1 MREVG
6 GETPGHLRM
15 AHGVARYSHILSA
28 MRGPTRILEILRDF
42 VEVDRLV
49 RGLARRHRA
58 QGLRFPELAALIRDD
73 ESSVLF
79 RLKERTH
86 ALFRGPSGTARGST
100 HREAL
105 FDLAVGS
112 LFHEAMKLRE
122 NLYQREVYGPRV
134 RALHSDAGEESKALF
149 DEFEKMLGA
158 VDDRLDEGVRE
169 LEVLVQRTADQLR
182 LLIADLRDDGAVRFV
197 TERPEEVESV
207 FGVPL
212 DALLEEMYGSVAR
225 GLESAGRSYLS
236 SGAFEAARD
245 CFSRALAQS
254 EADPAIERLLH
265 YAQGLHAY
273 VERDYASSVRHLSAW
288 ADGGSLEVDL
298 LALARDAVS
307 SIVQLADGD
316 EGSRVAHEATALVER
331 LGGPATGFG
340 RRAGAAKARG
350 ELKP

>member
-1 MREVG
+1 
-6 GETPGHLRM
+6 
-15 AHGVARYSHILSA
+15 

-58 QGLRFPELAALIRDD
+58 HGLRFPELAALIRDD
-73 ESSVLF
+73 EGSVLF

-86 ALFRGPSGTARGST
+86 ALFRGPGGIVRGST

-134 RALHSDAGEESKALF
+134 RALQSDAGEESKALF

-169 LEVLVQRTADQLR
+169 LEALVQRTADQLR

-207 FGVPL
+207 FGLPL
-212 DALLEEMYGSVAR
+212 DALLDEMYGSVAK
-225 GLESAGRSYLS
+225 GFEAAGRSYLS
-236 SGAFEAARD
+236 SGSFEPARD
-245 CFSRALAQS
+245 CFARALAQID
-254 EADPAIERLLH
+254 ANPAVERLQN
-265 YAQGLHAY
+265 YAEGMHAY
-273 VERDYASSVRHLSAW
+273 VTRDYAGSLRHLGVW
-288 ADGGSLEVDL
+288 AETGNPEPAL
-298 LALARDAVS
+298 LGLARDAVS
-307 SIVQLADGD
+307 SMVELADGD
-316 EGSRVAHEATALVER
+316 DRMRIAGEATALLER
-331 LGGPATGFG
+331 LGGPSPGFRRRRGAGIRAADQAATGVS
-340 RRAGAAKARG
+340 RSRK
-350 ELKP
+350 